1 MKYLVTG
8 GAGFIGS
15 HLVDLLISKGHE
27 VVCLDNLSTG
37 RMENIRH
44 NLTNESFSFCEADIT
59 TLREDEP
66 NFFGVDV
73 VFHLAGLAD
82 IVPSI
87 EDPISYTNANVLGT
101 ANVMQACRYSGVR
114 RVVYAAS
121 SSCYGIPTEYPTSEN
136 ALIEPQYPYALTK
149 RLGEE
154 VVFHWGSTYGITTTS
169 LRLFNVYG
177 PRSRTSGAYGAVF
190 GVFLSQLVNGR
201 PLTIVGDGNQSR
213 DFTFVTDVAKA
224 FFSAGNRAG
233 SRPKVYNVGSGGH
246 YTINYLA
253 DLLGGDRVY
262 LPKRPG
268 EPDCTFAAVS
278 KIKDELDWSAEI
290 SFEAGVKVMIEQS
303 ESWSNAP
310 IWDEN
315 SIQEATKSWFK
326 YLGSQR

>member
-37 RMENIRH
+37 RMENIQH
-44 NLTNESFSFCEADIT
+44 NLANDNFSFCDADISI
-59 TLREDEP
+59 LQEDEP
-66 NFFGVDV
+66 NFLGVDV

-101 ANVMQACRYSGVR
+101 ANVMQACRYAGVR
-114 RVVYAAS
+114 SVVYAAS
-121 SSCYGIPTEYPTSEN
+121 SSCYGIPTEFPTTED

-154 VVFHWGSTYGITTTS
+154 VVFHWGSTYGIATTS

-201 PLTIVGDGNQSR
+201 PLTIVGDGKQSR

-224 FFSAGNRAG
+224 FFAAANRTG
-233 SRPKVYNVGSGGH
+233 SKPEVYNVGSGGH
-246 YTINYLA
+246 YAINYLA

-278 KIKDELDWSAEI
+278 KIKEELGWSAEVG
-290 SFEAGVKVMIEQS
+290 FEAGVRIMIEQS
-303 ESWSNAP
+303 ESWLNAP
-310 IWDEN
+310 IWDEDT
-315 SIQEATKSWFK
+315 IQEATKSWFK
-326 YLGSQR
+326 YLGDEK